1 MKTTV
6 KQNEQNP
13 VTVEVLAESIVSISS
28 GIKKL
33 LDGPINERG
42 LMLLIQ
48 HAAPTTLA
56 IREIKSVLRGIAD
69 LEKTYLK
76 K

>member
-1 MKTTV
+1 MTTV
-6 KQNEQNP
+6 KQTDNAVP
-13 VTVEVLAESIVSISS
+13 VEVLAQSIVSISA

-33 LDGPINERG
+33 LAGPINERG
-42 LMLLIQ
+42 LCLLIQ
-48 HAAPTTLA
+48 HAAPTTLSQK
-56 IREIKSVLRGIAD
+56 EIKSVLKGIAD